1 MYKRSGATLSR
12 IKVATGCFDAIMKIV
27 WKETSINRLAVVGKS
42 RNAVVRKKRKHIQK
56 MMENWYNIIRS
67 REKFYN

>member
-1 MYKRSGATLSR
+1 MYKRPGATLNI
-12 IKVATGCFDAIMKIV
+12 IKVATGCFDVIMKIV
-27 WKETSINRLAVVGKS
+27 WKETSVNRLAVVGKS

-67 REKFYN
+67 REKFYI

>member
-1 MYKRSGATLSR
+1 MYKRPGATLSR

-27 WKETSINRLAVVGKS
+27 WKETSVNRLAVVGKS
-42 RNAVVRKKRKHIQK
+42 KNAVVRKKRKHIQK

-67 REKFYN
+67 REKFYI